1 MERHFFT
8 VNYRGNNGGLPNGNT
23 ESKSGNGQ
31 LVFGS
36 TYVNDKKVKLK
47 SYKDMNTPK
56 ENAGNVNK
64 NDVQQVIE
72 LKKNKPKMDIENI
85 TKTIAES
92 EDMENETDN
101 DDGLWMTKANK
112 AMELAFKIKDRE
124 SLYKRLW
131 YEGEI
136 CVLVAKSNL
145 GKSILAVQIAN
156 EIAKSGKLVIYLD
169 YELED
174 KQFQQRYTNERTKV
188 MFKFSDNL
196 LRADLSIDLLLDSNG
211 RVERFFQQIE
221 ESCKKGV
228 NIFILD
234 NITSLVDK
242 IENGDV
248 IVDFMR
254 RLKLLKEKYGLSFLI
269 VAHTTKKRDSSPLN
283 QDNLAGSKKLMNF
296 VDSAFAIGKSLV
308 DTDVKYIKQLKVRT
322 GKYVYDEDNVLLC
335 KIEKEDNFPHFIE
348 CGYAVEKDLL
358 NTKRAIVDE
367 SKKELIDAIYLKHL
381 QGESNRKISLELGIS
396 DKTIGKWIR
405 QKEAKLASSTK
416 TLAQA

>member
-1 MERHFFT
+1 MERKTFN
-8 VNYRGNNGGLPNGNT
+8 VNYNINNDSFINGNT

-31 LVFGS
+31 LVFSS

-56 ENAGNVNK
+56 ENIEDVNK

-72 LKKNKPKMDIENI
+72 LKKNKPKVDIENI
-85 TKTIAES
+85 TKAIVES
-92 EDMENETDN
+92 EEMVNETDGN
-101 DDGLWMTKANK
+101 EGLWMTKANK

-156 EIAKSGKLVIYLD
+156 EIAMTGKLVNYLD
-169 YELED
+169 YELEA
-174 KQFQQRYTNERTKV
+174 KQFQQRYTNERTKQ

-196 LRADLSIDLLLDSNG
+196 LRANLSVDFALDNNG
-211 RVERFFQQIE
+211 RVERFF
-221 ESCKKGV
+221 KKLEKLSKMGV
-228 NIFILD
+228 KIFILD

-248 IVDFMR
+248 VLDFMR
-254 RLKLLKEKYGLSFLI
+254 RLKRLKEKYGLSILI

-296 VDSAFAIGKSLV
+296 VDSAFAIGKSMV
-308 DTDVKYIKQLKVRT
+308 ETDVKYIKQLKVRY
-322 GKYVYDEDNVLLC
+322 GKFTYDEDNVLLC
-335 KIEKEDNFPHFIE
+335 KIVKEDNFPHFIE

-358 NTKRAIVDE
+358 NTKKSIANDGKR
-367 SKKELIDAIYLKHL
+367 ELMQAAYLLHT
-381 QGESNRKISLELGIS
+381 QGMSNRKIGREMGVS
-396 DKTIGKWIR
+396 DKTIGKWIG
-405 QKEAKLASSTK
+405 QFENTK
-416 TLAQA
+416 ALAQA

>member
-1 MERHFFT
+1 MQQELS
-8 VNYRGNNGGLPNGNT
+8 N
-23 ESKSGNGQ
+23 SGNYQ
-31 LVFGS
+31 LAFSS
-36 TYVNDKKVKLK
+36 TYINNKKVKLK
-47 SYKDMNTPK
+47 SYKYM
-56 ENAGNVNK
+56 ENKKTKIQNSM
-64 NDVQQVIE
+64 QPIIE
-72 LKKNKPKMDIENI
+72 LKDNRPKVDIKNV
-85 TKTIAES
+85 TKAIAES
-92 EDMENETDN
+92 ENTVKTTDSE
-101 DDGLWMTKANK
+101 DGLWMTKANK
-112 AMELAFKIKDRE
+112 AMEKAFKIKDRE

-156 EIAKSGKLVIYLD
+156 EIAKSEKLVIYLD

-211 RVERFFQQIE
+211 RIERFFKQIE
-221 ESCKKGV
+221 ESSKKGV
-228 NIFILD
+228 KIFVLD

-269 VAHTTKKRDSSPLN
+269 VAHTTKKKDNAPLV
-283 QDNLAGSKKLMNF
+283 QDDLAGSKKFMNY

-308 DTDVKYIKQLKVRT
+308 ETDVKYIKQLKVRY
-322 GKYVYDEDNVLLC
+322 GKSLYNEDNVLLC
-335 KIEKEDNFPHFIE
+335 QIEKEDNFPHFIE
-348 CGYAVEKDLL
+348 CGCAVEKDLL
-358 NTKRAIVDE
+358 NTKKSIADE
-367 SKKELIDAIYLKHL
+367 NKRELIQAAYLLHA
-381 QGESNRKISLELGIS
+381 QGMSNRKIALELGVS
-396 DKTIGKWIR
+396 DKTIGNWLR
-405 QKEAKLASSTK
+405 QAKTTK
-416 TLAQA
+416 AFTQA

>member
-1 MERHFFT
+1 MERKSFK
-8 VNYRGNNGGLPNGNT
+8 VNYNINNDSFINSNT

-31 LVFGS
+31 LVFSS

-56 ENAGNVNK
+56 ENIEDVNK

-72 LKKNKPKMDIENI
+72 LKKNKPKVDIENI
-85 TKTIAES
+85 TKAIVES
-92 EDMENETDN
+92 EEMVNESDGN
-101 DDGLWMTKANK
+101 EGLWMTKANK

-156 EIAKSGKLVIYLD
+156 EIAKTGKLVNYLD
-169 YELED
+169 YELES
-174 KQFQQRYTNERTKV
+174 KQFQQRYTNEETKQ

-211 RVERFFQQIE
+211 RIERFFKQIE
-221 ESCKKGV
+221 ESSKKGV
-228 NIFILD
+228 KIFVLD

-269 VAHTTKKRDSSPLN
+269 VAHTTKKKDNAPLV
-283 QDNLAGSKKLMNF
+283 QDDLAGSKKFMNY

-308 DTDVKYIKQLKVRT
+308 ETDVKYIKQLKVRY
-322 GKYVYDEDNVLLC
+322 GKFIYEEDNVLLC
-335 KIEKEDNFPHFIE
+335 RIVKEDNFPHFVE
-348 CGYAVEKDLL
+348 CGCAVEKDLL
-358 NTKRAIVDE
+358 NTKKSISDE
-367 SKKELIDAIYLKHL
+367 AKRGLIQAAYLLHT
-381 QGESNRKISLELGIS
+381 QGKSNRNIGSELGVS

-405 QKEAKLASSTK
+405 QFESTQS
-416 TLAQA
+416 LAQA

>member
-1 MERHFFT
+1 MINKPFN
-8 VNYRGNNGGLPNGNT
+8 VNEKNGVLPNGNN
-23 ESKSGNGQ
+23 EPKSGNSE
-31 LVFGS
+31 LVFSS

-56 ENAGNVNK
+56 ENVEDVNK
-64 NDVQQVIE
+64 NVSQPIIE
-72 LKKNKPKMDIENI
+72 LKKNRPKVSVEKIG
-85 TKTIAES
+85 KTIAEL
-92 EDMENETDN
+92 EEMENETDN

-112 AMELAFKIKDRE
+112 AMEKAFKIKDRE

-174 KQFQQRYTNERTKV
+174 KQFQQRYTNECTKV
-188 MFKFSDNL
+188 MFKFSENL

-211 RVERFFQQIE
+211 RIERFFKQIE
-221 ESCKKGV
+221 ESSKKGV
-228 NIFILD
+228 KIFVLD

-248 IVDFMR
+248 IVDFIR
-254 RLKLLKEKYGLSFLI
+254 RLKLLKERYGLSFLI
-269 VAHTTKKRDSSPLN
+269 VAHTTKKKDNAPLV
-283 QDNLAGSKKLMNF
+283 QDDLAGSKKFMNY

-308 DTDVKYIKQLKVRT
+308 ETDVKYIKQLKVRY
-322 GKYVYDEDNVLLC
+322 GKFIYEEDNVLLC
-335 KIEKEDNFPHFIE
+335 RIVKEDNFPHFVE
-348 CGYAVEKDLL
+348 CGCAVEKDLL
-358 NTKRAIVDE
+358 NTKKSISDE
-367 SKKELIDAIYLKHL
+367 AKRGLIQAAYLLHT
-381 QGESNRKISLELGIS
+381 QGKSNRNIGNELGVS

-405 QKEAKLASSTK
+405 QFESTQS
-416 TLAQA
+416 LAQA